1 MSKLCQT
8 LRDTGM
14 GDSVLVRKESIN
26 KATPTYEAEPL
37 QVQCRAGT
45 RVVAKRQDGS
55 SITRTTAH
63 FKDSSLRID

>member
-8 LRDTGM
+8 LHDTGV
-14 GDSVLVRKESIN
+14 GDSVLVRKVT
-26 KATPTYEAEPL
+26 ATYEAEPL